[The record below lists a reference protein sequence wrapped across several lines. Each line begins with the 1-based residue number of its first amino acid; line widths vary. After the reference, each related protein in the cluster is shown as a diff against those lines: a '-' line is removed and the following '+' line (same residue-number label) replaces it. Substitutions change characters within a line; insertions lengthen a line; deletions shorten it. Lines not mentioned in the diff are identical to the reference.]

1 MTAGAGR
8 AGGPPRAGRLPPTR
22 TIPRLYA
29 IVDARTAAS
38 QGWSVPDLA
47 AAFVAG
53 GARWLQVRGV
63 GVATGVLLRWCD
75 EIVRVAGRA
84 GAAVIVNDRVDVA
97 RMSRADGV
105 HLGQHDLPPAAA
117 RRQLGP
123 EAIVGLSTHTAGERD
138 DAWTQPLTYV
148 AVGPVYGTS
157 TKATGYAPVGL
168 EAVRAAAL
176 RRPARPVVAIGGITL
191 GRAPAVVAAGA
202 AAVGVIG
209 DLFAGGD
216 PEARVRGYV
225 DALRDEP
232 LK

>member
-1 MTAGAGR
+1 M
-8 AGGPPRAGRLPPTR
+8 
-22 TIPRLYA
+22 PRLYA

-38 QGWSVPDLA
+38 QSWSVPDLA
-47 AAFVAG
+47 AAFLAG
-53 GARWLQVRGV
+53 GARWLQVRGA

-75 EIVRVAGRA
+75 EIVRRAGRA
-84 GAAVIVNDRVDVA
+84 GVAVIVNDRVDVA
-97 RMSRADGV
+97 RMSGADGV
-105 HLGQHDLPPAAA
+105 HLGQHDLPPPAA

-138 DAWTQPLTYV
+138 EAWSQPLTYV

-168 EAVRAAAL
+168 ETVRAAAL

-191 GRAPAVVAAGA
+191 ARAPAVVAAGA
-202 AAVGVIG
+202 AAVAVIG
-209 DLFAGGD
+209 DLVAGGD
-216 PEARVRGYV
+216 PEARVRAYV
-225 DALRDEP
+225 DALGDEP

>member
-8 AGGPPRAGRLPPTR
+8 AGAPPRAGSLSPAR
-22 TIPRLYA
+22 TMPRLYA

-38 QGWSVPDLA
+38 QAWSVPDLA
-47 AAFVAG
+47 AAFLAG
-53 GARWLQVRGV
+53 GARWLQVRGA

-75 EIVRVAGRA
+75 EIVRMAGRH
-84 GAAVIVNDRVDVA
+84 GATVIVNDRVDVA
-97 RMSRADGV
+97 RMSGADGV
-105 HLGQHDLPPAAA
+105 HLGQDDLPPPAA

-123 EAIVGLSTHTAGERD
+123 EAIVGLSTHTAGQRD
-138 DAWTQPLTYV
+138 DAWSQPLTYV

-157 TKATGYAPVGL
+157 TKATRYAPVGL

-176 RRPARPVVAIGGITL
+176 RRPERPVVAIGGITL

-202 AAVGVIG
+202 AAVAVIG
-209 DLFAGGD
+209 DLVAGGD
-216 PEARVRGYV
+216 PEARVRTYL
-225 DALRDEP
+225 DALGDEP

>member
-8 AGGPPRAGRLPPTR
+8 AGEPSRAGHLPPAR
-22 TIPRLYA
+22 TLPRLYA
-29 IVDARTAAS
+29 IVDAGTAAS
-38 QGWSVPDLA
+38 RAWSVPDLA
-47 AAFVAG
+47 AACLAG
-53 GARWLQVRGV
+53 GARWLQVRGA

-75 EIVRVAGRA
+75 EIVRTAGRV
-84 GAAVIVNDRVDVA
+84 GAAVIVNDRIDVA
-97 RMSRADGV
+97 RMSGADGV

-176 RRPARPVVAIGGITL
+176 RRPERPVVAIGGITL

-202 AAVGVIG
+202 AAVAVIG

-216 PEARVRGYV
+216 PEARVRAYV
-225 DALRDEP
+225 NALGDEP